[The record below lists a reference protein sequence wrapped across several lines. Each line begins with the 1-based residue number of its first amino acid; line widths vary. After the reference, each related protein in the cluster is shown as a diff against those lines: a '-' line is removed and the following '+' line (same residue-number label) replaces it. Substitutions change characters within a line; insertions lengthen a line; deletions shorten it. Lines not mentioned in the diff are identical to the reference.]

1 MNGFKYYGGIW
12 LRISKLRKMN
22 DVDNLVKFV
31 RMKKWRTELYIYDG
45 NKNDTKKICFLHNY
59 LHCFISCR

>member
-31 RMKKWRTELYIYDG
+31 RMKK
-45 NKNDTKKICFLHNY
+45 
-59 LHCFISCR
+59 